1 MGSNHKN
8 CKMSDAVVRGTQVTY
23 YFTFHYLESIF
34 QKANDS
40 VFDCAPYFLFTHS
53 KCMHMGIYIISNDNL
68 KTQLLAFIYIYTQK
82 YIIYILDRQ

>member
-8 CKMSDAVVRGTQVTY
+8 CKMSDAVVRGTQVTFS
-23 YFTFHYLESIF
+23 FTFHYLESIF

-40 VFDCAPYFLFTHS
+40 VFDCAPCSLFTHS

-68 KTQLLAFIYIYTQK
+68 KTQLLAFIYIYC
-82 YIIYILDRQ
+82 IHS